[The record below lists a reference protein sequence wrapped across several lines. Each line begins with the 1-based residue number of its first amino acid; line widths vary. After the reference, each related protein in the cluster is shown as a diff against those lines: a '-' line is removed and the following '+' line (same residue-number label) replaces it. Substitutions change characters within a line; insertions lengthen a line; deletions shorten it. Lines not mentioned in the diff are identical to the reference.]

1 VTHLSIELPD
11 ELAAALARVAGDLG
25 SMLEALLR
33 DAAAS
38 IVEEEHDRLER
49 IRQGRADAA
58 AGRTVEHA
66 EVVAWLRS
74 WGTEDELPP
83 PKCPD

>member
-25 SMLEALLR
+25 STLEALLR

-58 AGRTVEHA
+58 AGRTVRARGLIPLFVRHA
-66 EVVAWLRS
+66 TSA
-74 WGTEDELPP
+74 GG
-83 PKCPD
+83 